1 MIKRDIYCG
10 EVTEASI
17 GKEVAINGWL
27 DTRRDHGGV
36 IFLDIRDKFGKVQVV
51 FDPEIDKSL
60 HETAHKLRSEYV
72 LGIKGKVR
80 ARPEGTKN
88 PKLKTGMIEIVA
100 SGVEVFNQSQPLPF
114 PIDESAEVNEDL
126 RLKYR
131 YLDLRRPKILNNLI
145 IRHKLT
151 QIIRNY
157 LDANHFVDVET
168 PVLFKSTPEGARDY
182 LVPSRVNPGTF
193 FALPQSPQMLK
204 QILMVAGLD
213 RYYQVVKCFRDEDL
227 RADRQPEFTQID
239 IEMSFID
246 EDDIMGHCENF
257 IRETFE
263 QVMKVKLPAKFLRMP
278 YDQAMEEYGNDKP
291 DLRFGLKLKT
301 VSEVFD
307 GSEFRI
313 FSETVKAGGIVK
325 ALNMKGAGAKLS
337 RKDIDD
343 LVGFAIKQGAGGMA
357 WIKFAEKPES
367 PIAKFI
373 SEDRMNKLKERMN
386 VEKGDIVF
394 FMADK
399 KDKVNDILSRVR
411 LHIGGKYGMIDPD
424 KLSFLWVVDFPLLS
438 WNAEEKRLDS
448 NHHPFTAPKES
459 DIPLLD
465 TEPLKVKARAYDM
478 VLNGTE
484 IGGGSIRIHDS
495 ALQKKM
501 FNIINIDDEGAEKK
515 FGFLLEALKY
525 GAPPHGGLAFGL
537 DRIAMII
544 TGSQSIRDVI
554 AFPKTAKAVCLLS
567 NAPSEVEAKQL
578 KELSIKIDIQE

>member
-1 MIKRDIYCG
+1 MIKRTHYCG
-10 EVTEASI
+10 DVTETLLD
-17 GKEVAINGWL
+17 KEGAINGWL

-36 IFLDIRDKFGKVQVV
+36 IFFDVRDKFGKVQVV
-51 FDPEIDKSL
+51 FDPEINKEL
-60 HETAHKLRSEYV
+60 HEIAHKLRSEFV

-80 ARPEGTKN
+80 NRPDGTTN
-88 PKLKTGMIEIVA
+88 TRLKTGLIEIVA
-100 SGVEVFNQSQPLPF
+100 SEIEVFNQAQPLPF
-114 PIDESAEVNEDL
+114 PIDESSEVNEDL

-131 YLDLRRPKILNNLI
+131 YLDLRRPKILNNMI
-145 IRHKLT
+145 IRHTLT
-151 QIIRNY
+151 QLIRKY
-157 LDANHFVDVET
+157 LDENQFVDVET

-182 LVPSRVNPGTF
+182 LVPSRVNPGMF

-204 QILMVAGLD
+204 QLLMVAGLD
-213 RYYQVVKCFRDEDL
+213 RYYQIVKCFRDEDL

-246 EDDIMGHCENF
+246 EDDIMGHSENF
-257 IRETFE
+257 IRNVFE
-263 QVMKVKLPAKFLRMP
+263 HVQKVKLPNPFPRIT

-291 DLRFGLKLKT
+291 DTRFEMKLKT

-307 GSEFRI
+307 GSEFKI
-313 FSETVKAGGIVK
+313 FSETVKAGGVVK
-325 ALNMKGAGAKLS
+325 AMNFKASADKLS

-343 LVGFAIKQGAGGMA
+343 LVAFAIRQGAGGMA
-357 WIKFAEKPES
+357 WIRFAEKPES
-367 PIAKFI
+367 PIVKFI
-373 SEDRMNKLKERMN
+373 SEDRLNKLKDLMA

-411 LHIGGKYGMIDPD
+411 LHVGSKYALYDEK
-424 KLSFLWVVDFPLLS
+424 KLEFIWVVDFPLVS
-438 WNAEEKRLDS
+438 FNADEKRFEA

-459 DIPLLD
+459 DIPMLD
-465 TEPLKVKARAYDM
+465 IDPLKVKARAYDL

-501 FNIINIDDEGAEKK
+501 FNLMNIDDAAAEMK

-525 GAPPHGGLAFGL
+525 GAPPHGGIAFGL
-537 DRIAMII
+537 DRMAMII

-554 AFPKTAKAVCLLS
+554 AFPKTSKAQCLLS
-567 NAPSEVEAKQL
+567 NAPSEVELRQL
-578 KELSIKIDIQE
+578 KELSIKIDIQ

>member
-1 MIKRDIYCG
+1 MIKRTYYCG
-10 EVTEASI
+10 EVTEAST

-36 IFLDIRDKFGKVQVV
+36 IFLDVRDKFGKVQVV
-51 FDPEIDKSL
+51 FDPEINKEL
-60 HETAHKLRSEYV
+60 HEIAHKLRSEYV
-72 LGIKGKVR
+72 LGIKGMVR
-80 ARPEGTKN
+80 ERPEGTKN

-100 SGVEVFNQSQPLPF
+100 SEVETFNSSQPLPF

-131 YLDLRRPKILNNLI
+131 YLDLRRPKIMNNLI
-145 IRHKLT
+145 IRHTLT
-151 QIIRNY
+151 KIIRNY
-157 LDANHFVDVET
+157 LDKNNFVDVET

-182 LVPSRVNPGTF
+182 LVPSRVNPGNF

-204 QILMVAGLD
+204 QLLMVACLD

-239 IEMSFID
+239 IEMSFIE

-257 IRETFE
+257 MRETFE
-263 QVMKVKLPAKFLRMP
+263 QVMKIKLPPKFLRMP

-291 DLRFGLKLKT
+291 DLRFDMKLKT
-301 VSEVFD
+301 VTEVFD
-307 GSEFRI
+307 GSDFKI
-313 FSETVKAGGIVK
+313 FAETVKAGGIVK
-325 ALNMKGAGAKLS
+325 ALNFKGAGAELS

-343 LVGFAIKQGAGGMA
+343 LTGFAIKQGAGGLA
-357 WIKFAEKPES
+357 WIKFMEKPES

-373 SEDRMNKLKERMN
+373 SEDRMKKLMDLMA
-386 VEKGDIVF
+386 VEKADIVF

-399 KDKVNDILSRVR
+399 KDRVNDILSRVR
-411 LHIGGKYGMIDPD
+411 LHIGEKHGLIDPK
-424 KLSFLWVVDFPLLS
+424 KLEFLWVVDFPLLS
-438 WNAEEKRLDS
+438 YNAEEKRYES
-448 NHHPFTAPKES
+448 NHHPFTAPKAS
-459 DIPLLD
+459 DIPFLD

-495 ALQKKM
+495 SLQKKM

-544 TGSQSIRDVI
+544 TGSESIRDVI
-554 AFPKTAKAVCLLS
+554 AFPKTAKAQCPLS

-578 KELSIKIDIQE
+578 KELSIKIDIN

>member
-1 MIKRDIYCG
+1 MLKRTHYCG
-10 EVTEASI
+10 EVTEALI
-17 GKEVAINGWL
+17 GQEVSINGWL
-27 DTRRDHGGV
+27 DTRRDHGGL
-36 IFLDIRDKFGKVQVV
+36 IFFDVRDKFGKVQVV
-51 FDPEIDKSL
+51 FDPEINKGL

-80 ARPEGTKN
+80 NRPEGTTN
-88 PKLKTGMIEIVA
+88 SKLKTGMIEIVA
-100 SGVEVFNQSQPLPF
+100 SEVEVFNQSQPLPF

-151 QIIRNY
+151 QIIRKY
-157 LDANHFVDVET
+157 LDENHFVDVET

-246 EDDIMGHCENF
+246 EDDIMGHSENF
-257 IRETFE
+257 IRDVFE
-263 QVMKVKLPAKFLRMP
+263 QIQSTKLPKPFPRMT

-291 DLRFGLKLKT
+291 DTRFAMKLKT

-307 GSEFRI
+307 GSDFKI
-313 FSETVKAGGIVK
+313 FSETVKNGGVVK
-325 ALNMKGAGAKLS
+325 ALNFKNSAEKLS

-343 LVGFAIKQGAGGMA
+343 LVAYAIRQGAGGMA
-357 WIKFAEKPES
+357 WIRFAEKPES
-367 PIAKFI
+367 PIVKFL
-373 SEDRMNKLKERMN
+373 SDDRVNKLKELMA

-411 LHIGGKYGMIDPD
+411 LHIGGKYELYDEK
-424 KLSFLWVVDFPLLS
+424 KLEFLWVVDFPLMS
-438 WNAEEKRLDS
+438 YDAEEKRYVA
-448 NHHPFTAPKES
+448 NHHPFTAPKAS
-459 DIPLLD
+459 DIAMLD
-465 TEPLKVKARAYDM
+465 TDPLKVKARAYDL

-495 ALQKKM
+495 GLQKKM
-501 FNIINIDDEGAEKK
+501 FNLMNIDDASAEMK
-515 FGFLLEALKY
+515 FGFLLEALKF
-525 GAPPHGGLAFGL
+525 GAPPHGGIAFGL
-537 DRIAMII
+537 DRMAMII

-554 AFPKTAKAVCLLS
+554 AFPKTAKAQCLLS
-567 NAPSEVEAKQL
+567 NAPSQVEDKQL
-578 KELSIKIDIQE
+578 KELYIKINLD

>member
-1 MIKRDIYCG
+1 
-10 EVTEASI
+10 VTEAFI
-17 GKEVAINGWL
+17 GQEVSINGWL
-27 DTRRDHGGV
+27 DTRRDHGGL

-51 FDPEIDKSL
+51 FDPEINREL

-80 ARPEGTKN
+80 PRPEGTTN

-100 SGVEVFNQSQPLPF
+100 SEVEVFNSSQPLPF

-151 QIIRNY
+151 QIIRKY
-157 LDANHFVDVET
+157 LDENHFVDVET

-239 IEMSFID
+239 IEMSFIE
-246 EDDIMGHCENF
+246 EDDIMGHSENF
-257 IRETFE
+257 IRDVFE
-263 QVMKVKLPAKFLRMP
+263 HIQSAKLPKPFRRMT
-278 YDQAMEEYGNDKP
+278 YDQSMEEYGNDKP
-291 DLRFGLKLKT
+291 DTRFEMKLKT
-301 VSEVFD
+301 VSEVFA
-307 GSEFRI
+307 GSDFKI
-313 FSETVKAGGIVK
+313 FAETVKNGGVVK
-325 ALNMKGAGAKLS
+325 ALNFKNSAEKLS

-343 LVGFAIKQGAGGMA
+343 LVAYAIRQGAGGMA
-357 WIKFAEKPES
+357 WIRFAEKPES
-367 PIAKFI
+367 PIVKFM
-373 SEDRMNKLKERMN
+373 SEDRVNKLKELMS

-399 KDKVNDILSRVR
+399 KEKVNDILSRVR
-411 LHIGGKYGMIDPD
+411 LHIGEKYALYDEK
-424 KLSFLWVVDFPLLS
+424 KLEFLWVVDFPLLS
-438 WNAEEKRLDS
+438 YDTEEKRYVA
-448 NHHPFTAPKES
+448 NHHPFTAPKVS

-465 TEPLKVKARAYDM
+465 TDPLKVKARAYDL

-495 ALQKKM
+495 GLQKKM
-501 FNIINIDDEGAEKK
+501 FNLMNIDDASAELK

-525 GAPPHGGLAFGL
+525 GAPPHGGIAFGL
-537 DRIAMII
+537 DRMAMII

-554 AFPKTAKAVCLLS
+554 AFPKTAKAQCLLS
-567 NAPSEVEAKQL
+567 NAPSEVEPRQL
-578 KELSIKIDIQE
+578 KELSIKVNLE

>member
-1 MIKRDIYCG
+1 
-10 EVTEASI
+10 
-17 GKEVAINGWL
+17 
-27 DTRRDHGGV
+27 
-36 IFLDIRDKFGKVQVV
+36 V
-51 FDPEIDKSL
+51 FDPEIDREL

-257 IRETFE
+257 IRDTFE
-263 QVMKVKLPAKFLRMP
+263 QVMKVKLPRPFLRMT

-291 DLRFGLKLKT
+291 DLRFGM
-301 VSEVFD
+301 
-307 GSEFRI
+307 
-313 FSETVKAGGIVK
+313 KA
-325 ALNMKGAGAKLS
+325 
-337 RKDIDD
+337 
-343 LVGFAIKQGAGGMA
+343 
-357 WIKFAEKPES
+357 
-367 PIAKFI
+367 
-373 SEDRMNKLKERMN
+373 EDR
-386 VEKGDIVF
+386 
-394 FMADK
+394 
-399 KDKVNDILSRVR
+399 
-411 LHIGGKYGMIDPD
+411 
-424 KLSFLWVVDFPLLS
+424 
-438 WNAEEKRLDS
+438 
-448 NHHPFTAPKES
+448 
-459 DIPLLD
+459 
-465 TEPLKVKARAYDM
+465 
-478 VLNGTE
+478 
-484 IGGGSIRIHDS
+484 
-495 ALQKKM
+495 
-501 FNIINIDDEGAEKK
+501 
-515 FGFLLEALKY
+515 
-525 GAPPHGGLAFGL
+525 
-537 DRIAMII
+537 DR
-544 TGSQSIRDVI
+544 SV
-554 AFPKTAKAVCLLS
+554 
-567 NAPSEVEAKQL
+567 
-578 KELSIKIDIQE
+578 

>member
-1 MIKRDIYCG
+1 MLKRDIYCG
-10 EVTEASI
+10 DVTEEHL
-17 GKEVAINGWL
+17 GKIVAINGWL

-36 IFLDIRDKFGKVQVV
+36 IFLDIRDKYGKVQVV
-51 FDPEIDKSL
+51 FDPEINKEL
-60 HETAHKLRSEYV
+60 HEIAHRLRSEYV
-72 LGIKGKVR
+72 LGIRGSVR
-80 ARPEGTKN
+80 NRPEGTQN

-100 SGVEVFNQSQPLPF
+100 AEIEVFNQAQPIPF

-131 YLDLRRPKILNNLI
+131 YIDLRRPKILNNLL
-145 IRHKLT
+145 IRHRLV
-151 QIIRNY
+151 QLIRNY
-157 LDANHFVDVET
+157 LDANRFVDVET

-182 LVPSRVNPGTF
+182 LVPSRVNPGNF
-193 FALPQSPQMLK
+193 YALPQSPQMLK

-239 IEMSFID
+239 IEMSFIE
-246 EDDIMGHCENF
+246 EDDIMGHAENF
-257 IRETFE
+257 IRDTFE
-263 QVMKVKLPAKFLRMP
+263 QVMKVTLPRPFPRMA
-278 YDQAMEEYGNDKP
+278 YDTAMEEYGSDKP
-291 DLRFGLKLKT
+291 DTRFGLKLKT

-307 GSEFRI
+307 GSEFKI
-313 FSETVKAGGIVK
+313 FSETVKAGGVVK
-325 ALNMKGAGAKLS
+325 AMNFKGSADRLS

-343 LVGFAIKQGAGGMA
+343 LTGFAIKQGAGGMA
-357 WIKFAEKPES
+357 WIRFKDAPDS

-373 SEDRMNKLKERMN
+373 SADRMSKLKELMA

-399 KDKVNDILSRVR
+399 KDKVNDIFSRVR
-411 LHIGGKYGMIDPD
+411 LHIGEKYALIGEK
-424 KLSFLWVVDFPLLS
+424 KLEFLWVVDFPLLS
-438 WNAEEKRLDS
+438 YNAEEKRLES
-448 NHHPFTAPKES
+448 NHHPFTAPKPG
-459 DIPLLD
+459 DVPLLD
-465 TEPLKVKARAYDM
+465 SEPLKVKARAYDM

-501 FNIINIDDEGAEKK
+501 FNIINISDESAERK

-525 GAPPHGGLAFGL
+525 GAPPHGGIAFGL

-554 AFPKTAKAVCLLS
+554 AFPKTAKAQCPLS
-567 NAPSEVEAKQL
+567 SAPSEVDLKQL
-578 KELSIKIDIQE
+578 KELSIKIDI

>member
-10 EVTEASI
+10 EVTEAQK
-17 GKEVAINGWL
+17 GKDVAINGWL

-51 FDPEIDKSL
+51 FDPEINKAL
-60 HETAHKLRSEYV
+60 HEIAHKLRSEYV
-72 LGIKGKVR
+72 LGIRGRVR
-80 ARPEGTKN
+80 ERPEGTKN
-88 PKLKTGMIEIVA
+88 PKLKTGMVEIVA
-100 SGVEVFNQSQPLPF
+100 SEVEVFNPSLPLPF

-131 YLDLRRPKILNNLI
+131 YIDLRRPKILNNLI
-145 IRHKLT
+145 IRHRLT
-151 QIIRNY
+151 KMIRDY

-213 RYYQVVKCFRDEDL
+213 RYYQIVRCFRDEDL
-227 RADRQPEFTQID
+227 RADRQPEFTQVD
-239 IEMSFID
+239 IEMSFIE

-257 IRETFE
+257 IRDTFE
-263 QVMKVKLPAKFLRMP
+263 KLMGIKLPRPFARMKCG
-278 YDQAMEEYGNDKP
+278 QAMEEYGTDKP
-291 DLRFGLKLKT
+291 DTRFGLKLKT
-301 VSEVFD
+301 VTEVFD
-307 GSEFRI
+307 GSDFKI
-313 FSETVKAGGIVK
+313 FAETVKNGGVVK
-325 ALNMKGAGAKLS
+325 ALNFKGAGAKLS

-343 LVGFAIKQGAGGMA
+343 LAGFAIKQGAGGMA
-357 WIKFAEKPES
+357 WIKFMDKPES
-367 PIAKFI
+367 PIAKFL
-373 SEDRMNKLKERMN
+373 SDDRMKKLMDEMK
-386 VEKGDIVF
+386 VEKTDVVF

-411 LHIGGKYGMIDPD
+411 LHIGGKYGMIDPG
-424 KLSFLWVVDFPLLS
+424 KFEFLWVVEFPLLAY
-438 WNAEEKRLDS
+438 NAEEKRYEP
-448 NHHPFTAPKES
+448 NHHPFTAPNQA
-459 DIPLLD
+459 DIALLD
-465 TEPLKVKARAYDM
+465 SEPQKVRARAYDM

-495 ALQKKM
+495 GLQKKL
-501 FNIINIDDEGAEKK
+501 FNIINIDDVGAEKK

-537 DRIAMII
+537 DRMAMII

-554 AFPKTAKAVCLLS
+554 AFPKTAKAQCLLS
-567 NAPSEVEAKQL
+567 NAPSEVEQKQL
-578 KELSIKIDIQE
+578 KELSIKLDII